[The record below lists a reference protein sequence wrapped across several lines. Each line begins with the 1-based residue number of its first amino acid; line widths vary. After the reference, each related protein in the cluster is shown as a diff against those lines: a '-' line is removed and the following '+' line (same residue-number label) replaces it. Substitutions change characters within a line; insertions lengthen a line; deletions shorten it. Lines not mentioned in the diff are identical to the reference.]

1 MISTVWPFAFFHM
14 WLVQWRNVVP
24 LLPTLHVFGEV
35 WKSGPSGSNDKMLL
49 QSLVTTLVA
58 WGCNFGCLR
67 LTSIFFEVF
76 VIYSHLFHAFFW
88 PIGLLELDGW
98 MAGWLFG
105 FVRIG
110 RGGIWGNSLHSLW
123 SARILRSWHGG
134 CGRGSLFGRYFSDQ
148 YAVKVGSS
156 DPLPEA

>member
-1 MISTVWPFAFFHM
+1 MISILIFNCLAICIFHM
-14 WLVQWRNVVP
+14 WLVLWKNCR
-24 LLPTLHVFGEV
+24 FGEV
-35 WKSGPSGSNDKMLL
+35 WKSGPSGCNDKMLL

-58 WGCNFGCLR
+58 LR
-67 LTSIFFEVF
+67 LQLWLLETDINIFWGFCYLFTSI
-76 VIYSHLFHAFFW
+76 
-88 PIGLLELDGW
+88 PCLLLAHRTFR
-98 MAGWLFG
+98 AGWLDG
-105 FVRIG
+105 YLDMYGLDV
-110 RGGIWGNSLHSLW
+110 GGIWGNSLHSLW